1 MDPQFFFADPDPEPD
16 PGKMR
21 IRIRPEC
28 GSGTGTGSDLYDTKE
43 DDLYISIE
51 VFTKSLHDFYV
62 GYKYF
67 LALLS
72 VIILTNNRSLNKLLN
87 L

>member
-1 MDPQFFFADPDPEPD
+1 MDPHFFFADPDPEPD

-28 GSGTGTGSDLYDTKE
+28 GSGSGTGTGSDLYNTKE
-43 DDLYISIE
+43 DDLYIRIE
-51 VFTKSLHDFYV
+51 VFTKSLYDFYV
-62 GYKYF
+62 GYKCF

-72 VIILTNNRSLNKLLN
+72 VNNLINNR
-87 L
+87 